1 MVRRLTPTN
10 SHAFMIE
17 IVFRS
22 IIIIAV
28 FRELAEWV
36 QLQAPSENC
45 YRSVAGHAI

>member
-17 IVFRS
+17 IVLRS

-28 FRELAEWV
+28 SR
-36 QLQAPSENC
+36 
-45 YRSVAGHAI
+45 G